1 MFLFLKIKIK
11 MYKGVI
17 LIFCSNDF
25 QVPILMFSSWQAL
38 SNYVREGRK
47 ERKEEIREEGRL
59 LLKHWK

>member
-17 LIFCSNDF
+17 LIFFSNDF